1 MTQALHVV
9 PSATGV
15 DVALPIAGVGTRAFA
30 FVLDWQFRVVLAL
43 AWYVC
48 AALVRAVAQ
57 QRPPTLQALNGSGP
71 GWFLGVIVPAAAIY
85 FLYHPLLEL
94 ALHGQTPGKRIAG
107 VRVVGTDGG
116 AARPGALLARNVF
129 RLVDSAPALYAV
141 GLIATLA
148 TRQQVRIGDLVAG
161 TLLVHEPA
169 RNSAAVHAATAQ
181 GPLPL
186 ERQELALELLGRWE
200 GLDAGARRAL
210 ARALLARVQVVL
222 PETSSDDAAL
232 RGALRALVQQGSGA

>member
-1 MTQALHVV
+1 MTEAVHLV
-9 PSATGV
+9 PTATGV
-15 DVALPIAGVGTRAFA
+15 DVALRIAGPGTRAFA

-48 AALVRAVAQ
+48 AALVLAIVQ
-57 QRPPTLQALNGSGP
+57 QRPPTLRALSGSGP

-107 VRVVGTDGG
+107 VRVVGVDGS

-141 GLIATLA
+141 GLVATIA
-148 TRQQVRIGDLVAG
+148 TRQHVRIGDLVAG
-161 TLLVHEPA
+161 TLLVRESSQA
-169 RNSAAVHAATAQ
+169 GLSLVAGAAQ
-181 GPLPL
+181 GPQHLD
-186 ERQELALELLGRWE
+186 RHELALELLARWD

-210 ARALLARVQVVL
+210 AHSLLARVQAV
-222 PETSSDDAAL
+222 PAGPSIDDAAL
-232 RGALRALVQQGSGA
+232 RGALRDLVQQGAGP